1 MTMERRSVIEK
12 YIGKMSDRNMA
23 YRLTLIELVR
33 RGYKRVEARKMI
45 TKSHLGDR
53 MFNDP
58 VVFWHY
64 DEQRW
69 ADWVI
74 QDYDMLHAG
83 EAITA

>member
-1 MTMERRSVIEK
+1 MQRRSVIEK
-12 YIGKMSDRNMA
+12 YICDMSDRNMA

-33 RGYKRVEARKMI
+33 RGYKRVIARKMLEQ
-45 TKSHLGDR
+45 SHLGDR
-53 MFNDP
+53 MFRDP

-74 QDYDMLHAG
+74 QDDKAKSKK
-83 EAITA
+83 AITA